1 MEPSEDSHDPPVGDE
16 IDAAPY
22 EVKLEVFEGPLD
34 LLLYLIRRDELDIYD
49 IPLARVVAQYLASLS
64 QLHRLDLEQA
74 SDFILMA
81 ATLMK
86 IKSQLML
93 PRPEGAAAEECEEDP
108 REELVRRLLEYQQ
121 FREIADW
128 LDQQRESRRDIH
140 LRRPVKGEGR
150 DEDRSEDTRPE
161 PVSLFRLLQVYK
173 HVLDTVPMDLVHRI
187 VEEVVSVD
195 ECIERVI
202 AMLGRRSRLRFA
214 DLIEGG
220 TRESLIATFV
230 GLLELLKGQRVRAQQ
245 ARPFGDIWI
254 ERNPRIET
262 APAAGEEGVEETP

>member
-1 MEPSEDSHDPPVGDE
+1 MESSEDTHDPPVGDE

-93 PRPEGAAAEECEEDP
+93 PRPEGALAEESAEDP

-140 LRRPVKGEGR
+140 PRRPLKGGERG
-150 DEDRSEDTRPE
+150 EDQNEDARPE

-173 HVLDTVPMDLVHRI
+173 QPRDPH
-187 VEEVVSVD
+187 S
-195 ECIERVI
+195 
-202 AMLGRRSRLRFA
+202 ARLST
-214 DLIEGG
+214 D
-220 TRESLIATFV
+220 
-230 GLLELLKGQRVRAQQ
+230 
-245 ARPFGDIWI
+245 
-254 ERNPRIET
+254 PRHH
-262 APAAGEEGVEETP
+262 AL